1 MKTLSDF
8 KLKSLKKVLIALD
21 YDPSA
26 KKVAELG
33 YSIAKAMNAKVILLH
48 VTADSA
54 YYSTLPTS
62 PIMGFGGFE
71 STDFFQIVD
80 VAGLK
85 KAAEYFLEKIKHHL
99 GDESIQLSTE
109 DGEIADTILK
119 TAKHYHADTI
129 VMGSHSRK
137 WLEKILVGSETEK
150 VLHQTTIP
158 LLIIP
163 IKEHNSK

>member
-1 MKTLSDF
+1 MKTQPDSNI
-8 KLKSLKKVLIALD
+8 KLRQMKKVLIALD

-48 VTADSA
+48 V
-54 YYSTLPTS
+54 
-62 PIMGFGGFE
+62 IMGFGGFE